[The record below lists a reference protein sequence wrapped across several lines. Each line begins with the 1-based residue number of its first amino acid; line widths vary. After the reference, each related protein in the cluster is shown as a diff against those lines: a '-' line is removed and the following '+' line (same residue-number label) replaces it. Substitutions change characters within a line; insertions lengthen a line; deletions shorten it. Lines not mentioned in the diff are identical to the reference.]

1 MPYRGANVLVT
12 GGAGFIGSNLVDK
25 LLSLGAN
32 VTVLDNFTTGKM
44 ENLTNAKR
52 YSTFSLISGDIRDFE
67 TVEVATRGKD
77 IIFHEAALVSVPKSV
92 EDPVLNNSINI
103 DGSLN
108 VFLAARKNKVPRVV
122 YASSAAVYGNNPTV
136 PKKETMEREYESPYA
151 LSKGVDEDYANLFN
165 RKRDAVNPTSFVGL
179 RYFNVYGPRQ
189 DPKSPYSGVISI
201 FLDRISNGTPIS
213 IFGKGDQTRDF
224 VFVQDVVQANL
235 LAGLLD
241 VRPGSKTVQ
250 VYNVGTGK
258 SQTLMDLVR
267 DIEHVSGRK
276 ANINFNPP
284 RAGDVKDSLASIRK
298 IKSATGYKPQYT
310 LAKGLQLT
318 YGNN

>member
-1 MPYRGANVLVT
+1 MYSGANVLVT

-25 LLSLGAN
+25 LLSMGAN

-44 ENLTNAKR
+44 ENLENAR
-52 YSTFSLISGDIRDFE
+52 RNPNFSLIRGDIRDID
-67 TVEVATRGKD
+67 TVDSATMGKD
-77 IIFHEAALVSVPKSV
+77 VVFHEAALVSVPKSV

-108 VFLAARKNKVPRVV
+108 VFLSSIRNKVPRVV

-136 PKKETMEREYESPYA
+136 PKKETMDREYESPYA

-165 RKRDAVNPTSFVGL
+165 NKRDATNPTSFVGL

-201 FLDRISNGTPIS
+201 FLDRISSGTPIT

-241 VRPGSKTVQ
+241 IRPGSKSVQ

-258 SQTLMDLVR
+258 SQTLMDLIE
-267 DIEHVSGRK
+267 DIESVSGK
-276 ANINFNPP
+276 DAIINLNPP
-284 RAGDVKDSLASIRK
+284 RAGDVKDSLASIHK
-298 IKSATGYKPQYT
+298 IKSTMGYKPHFS
-310 LAKGLQLT
+310 LSKGLQLT
-318 YGNN
+318 VGN